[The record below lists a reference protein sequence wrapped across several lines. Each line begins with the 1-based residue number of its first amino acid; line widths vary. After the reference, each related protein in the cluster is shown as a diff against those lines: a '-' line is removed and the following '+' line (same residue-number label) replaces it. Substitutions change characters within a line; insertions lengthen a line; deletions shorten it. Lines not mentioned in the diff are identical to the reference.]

1 MSGLQR
7 ELIMADLITRA
18 DPDRSTTT
26 IELHGELD
34 LNAADELRHTL
45 VEAIMRNRPR
55 HLTVDLGA
63 VTFMDSTCIGTLVAA
78 YQTACD
84 VGVGFSVTGAK
95 PFLIRVLAT
104 SGLHQLLAGQH

>member
-7 ELIMADLITRA
+7 ELIMADLIARA

-26 IELHGELD
+26 IELHGEFD
-34 LNAADELRHTL
+34 IDAADDLRRTL
-45 VEAIMRNRPR
+45 VESIMRGRPR

-78 YQTACD
+78 YHTACD
-84 VGVGFSVTGAK
+84 VAVGFSVTGANL
-95 PFLIRVLAT
+95 FLTQVLAT
-104 SGLHQLLAGQH
+104 SGLHPLLAGHP